1 MFAVLVA
8 KTVADVFEP
17 RSICT
22 STTELQSAFISDCFH
37 HRRRA
42 DDLVIEYADLPYLD
56 AKTEY
61 IHATTPS
68 EVLDSEVPYISL
80 DTHNTVSSLRL
91 KLVDLYQEG
100 RASGFPIIA
109 HEDQHS
115 TSSSEVRMYGYIASK
130 ELEHGLAL
138 ARARGLDDETVVKF
152 RIAEELRSGRHGGL
166 GLSGMVTPAANEVN
180 NGTGDDD
187 GEIDLSWLVDSA
199 PIVVN
204 IRSPMELL
212 HEVSFP
218 LFPFHSWSQ
227 MLTLS
232 PHIYRCS
239 QNLEYDTSS

>member
-1 MFAVLVA
+1 MRYRPH
-8 KTVADVFEP
+8 T
-17 RSICT
+17 
-22 STTELQSAFISDCFH
+22 
-37 HRRRA
+37 

-115 TSSSEVRMYGYIASK
+115 SSSFEVRMYGYIASK